1 MDDGPTLKHE
11 TVKRWTEMN
20 VSRKFLSRY
29 ERGAVKQ
36 NIYAFGAITASI
48 LALAA
53 VVKVMAWVT
62 KSLLAILVIFV
73 AVSYVAVKT
82 RGDRR
87 FMSAPRPA

>member
-1 MDDGPTLKHE
+1 
-11 TVKRWTEMN
+11 MN